1 MSCKLKTVPLHSK
14 SAQVKGTVFFA
25 STNQSSCSLKP
36 LQTAA
41 GVDLELSCGFFH
53 DMLMIYRTGRVYPL
67 LFFLFHSS
75 SHDFDLLTCIEK
87 GLIKSSLIS
96 KICLHFFLSVQNLY
110 LFLAQPNCLVH
121 LDLSGT
127 DCTVDSVCIQHPRCS
142 LSTHQHLISYF
153 KAGFKPEKR
162 QHRALNMNQLPH
174 KNNVSSAESQDL
186 WGQNKRN
193 MSLLMNNTTA
203 VLHEKHK
210 TTLFH
215 GFVYVLT
222 VISVWI

>member
-1 MSCKLKTVPLHSK
+1 MCL
-14 SAQVKGTVFFA
+14 
-25 STNQSSCSLKP
+25 
-36 LQTAA
+36 
-41 GVDLELSCGFFH
+41 
-53 DMLMIYRTGRVYPL
+53 
-67 LFFLFHSS
+67 SS
-75 SHDFDLLTCIEK
+75 SLLYPPTEDFDLLTWIEK

-96 KICLHFFLSVQNLY
+96 KICLNVFLSVQNLY

-127 DCTVDSVCIQHPRCS
+127 DCTVDSVCIQRPRRS
-142 LSTHQHLISYF
+142 LSTHQHLISSF
-153 KAGFKPEKR
+153 NAGFSPEKQQR
-162 QHRALNMNQLPH
+162 RAQNMNQPPH

-210 TTLFH
+210 TSLFH
-215 GFVYVLT
+215 GFVYILT
-222 VISVWI
+222 VFSVWI